1 MSAVAMVVRMIGRLS
16 APTAAIWARFN
27 PKPSRMTAYCSTF
40 FAVKPMPS
48 CTMPRAGCFHQRA
61 MTMPMRMANTGP
73 PTTGSASPR
82 NQQGM
87 AMAAHRPTPGATF
100 FTFATMSS
108 SRHEM
113 STAIAEYSTHGWTDR
128 EL

>member
-73 PTTGSASPR
+73 PTTGSAQADAGGHVLHVR
-82 NQQGM
+82 
-87 AMAAHRPTPGATF
+87 HDDLLT
-100 FTFATMSS
+100 
-108 SRHEM
+108 SRDVN
-113 STAIAEYSTHGWTDR
+113 SDCR
-128 EL
+128 V